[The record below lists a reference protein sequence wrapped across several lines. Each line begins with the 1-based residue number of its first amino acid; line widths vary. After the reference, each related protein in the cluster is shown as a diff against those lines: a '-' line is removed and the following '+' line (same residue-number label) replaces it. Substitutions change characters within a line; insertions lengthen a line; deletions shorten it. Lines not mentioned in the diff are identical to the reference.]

1 MQKMIMQKVPIK
13 KLICEKFTKETGKI
27 FYSFEVTAKKNFVLD
42 TSQLSVNPLFIDITW
57 ISDYNLKHESILSS
71 PAFIL
76 KKELEKNFNV
86 INTITCFKLEDK
98 HVDELL
104 SGDDP
109 VKNFVVI
116 RGGEFLGDF
125 LCSGSFSF

>member
-1 MQKMIMQKVPIK
+1 MQKMIMQKIPIK
-13 KLICEKFTKETGKI
+13 KLICEKFTKETGKN

-42 TSQLSVNPLFIDITW
+42 TSQLHVNPLFIDITW
-57 ISDYNLKHESILSS
+57 ISDYNLKHGSILSS

-98 HVDELL
+98 HIDELL
-104 SGDDP
+104 SGEDP

-116 RGGEFLGDF
+116 RGGKFLYF
-125 LCSGSFSF
+125 GSFDPLD

>member
-13 KLICEKFTKETGKI
+13 KLISERFTKESGKF

-42 TSQLSVNPLFIDITW
+42 TSQLHVNPLFIDITW

-71 PAFIL
+71 PAFTL
-76 KKELEKNFNV
+76 KKELEKKFNV
-86 INTITCFKLEDK
+86 INTITCFRLEDK

-104 SGDDP
+104 SEDGP

-116 RGGEFLGDF
+116 RGGK
-125 LCSGSFSF
+125 